1 MDCEWIVDELCMNCE
16 EGVLSMVLIERKIP
30 NGKLVR
36 VEVQFGEGKIDRIKI
51 TGDFFMHPEDALVEI
66 ERRMIGLDATNPQQK
81 IAEIFS
87 SVYVEIIGFSADDI
101 SDMIREA
108 YEKG

>member
-1 MDCEWIVDELCMNCE
+1 
-16 EGVLSMVLIERKIP
+16 MVLIERKIP

-36 VEVQFGEGKIDRIKI
+36 IDVQFGGGKIGSIKI

-66 ERRMIGLDATNPQQK
+66 ERRMVGLDATNPRQK

-87 SVYVEIIGFSADDI
+87 LANAEIIGFSADDI
-101 SDMIREA
+101 SDMVREA

>member
-1 MDCEWIVDELCMNCE
+1 MA
-16 EGVLSMVLIERKIP
+16 LIERKIP

-36 VEVQFGEGKIDRIKI
+36 VDVQFGEGKIGSIKI

-66 ERRMIGLDATNPQQK
+66 ERRMIGLQRDDLKQK
-81 IAEIFS
+81 IADIFS
-87 SVYVEIIGFSADDI
+87 SVNTEIIGFSADDI
-101 SDMIREA
+101 SDMVREA